1 MLITAGTSEAQPVPK
16 MQNAE
21 EVGKAVYVGEL
32 IRQPGI
38 DSNCFHWPVIIELHY
53 SSSIN
58 IKPWFGSAAFG
69 MIIVPC
75 FIPSIAHDA
84 DR

>member
-1 MLITAGTSEAQPVPK
+1 MKSKHVFITDVTCLLITAGTSEAQPVPK

-38 DSNCFHWPVIIELHY
+38 DSNCFH
-53 SSSIN
+53 
-58 IKPWFGSAAFG
+58 
-69 MIIVPC
+69 
-75 FIPSIAHDA
+75 
-84 DR
+84 